1 MPLTAKGVESAKP
14 RPGAKVTKL
23 SDGGGLQ
30 LWITPTGSKLWRL
43 AYRFGGKQK
52 LVAIGAYPLISLK
65 EARERRDEHRK
76 VLERGRDPSVER
88 KVRASNTFNV
98 VADDYLA
105 WMKSVGR
112 AEATIAKNSWL
123 IDMAR
128 PSLGPRPISEIDSGD
143 VFAVLKGIEA
153 RGKRESARRARAVI
167 GAVFRRGIA
176 EGKVTA
182 DPTVALQRQL
192 AAPEVTPRAA
202 LLTRSEF
209 GALLRAIDGMDEQPI
224 TRAALRLC
232 ALLAPRPGELRLA
245 EWGEFDLDAAVWS
258 IPKGRMKMRRPHVVP
273 LSPLAIEVLLDL
285 RKITGKG
292 RFLFPSTRGPDRA
305 MSDGTLNAALRRLG
319 FTKDQATS
327 HGFRASFSTFA
338 NEAKTT
344 DAEGRPQVRMWDADA
359 IERQLAHGDEDEIRG
374 AYNRSPYWEER
385 VRLMTWW
392 AAECAAMARGAEVL
406 QFARS
411 A

>member
-52 LVAIGAYPLISLK
+52 LIAIGAYPIITLK
-65 EARERRDEHRK
+65 EARERRDEHKR

-88 KVRASNTFNV
+88 RVKASNTFNA
-98 VADDYLA
+98 VADEYLT
-105 WMKSVGR
+105 WLKSAGR
-112 AEATIAKNSWL
+112 AEATIAKNAWL

-128 PSLGPRPISEIDSGD
+128 PSLGTRPIAEITSADIFG
-143 VFAVLKGIEA
+143 VLKGIEA

-167 GAVFRRGIA
+167 GAVFRRAIA
-176 EGKVTA
+176 EGRVSG

-192 AAPEVTPRAA
+192 AAPDVKPRAA
-202 LLTRSEF
+202 LLTRAEF
-209 GALLRAIDGMDEQPI
+209 GSLLRAIDGMDEQPI
-224 TRAALRLC
+224 TRTALRLC

-245 EWGEFDLDAAVWS
+245 EWSEFDLDAAVWC
-258 IPKGRMKMRRPHVVP
+258 IPAGRMKMRRPHLVP
-273 LSPLAIEVLLDL
+273 LSPKAVQLLLEL
-285 RKITGKG
+285 REMTGKA
-292 RFLFPSTRGPDRA
+292 RFLFPSTRTPDRA

-338 NEAKTT
+338 NEARTT
-344 DAEGRPQVRMWDADA
+344 DADGKSQSRMWDADA

-374 AYNRSPYWEER
+374 AYNRSPYWDER

-392 AAECAAMARGAEVL
+392 AAECAAMARGADIL
-406 QFARS
+406 QFAKP

>member
-1 MPLTAKGVESAKP
+1 MTLTAKGVESAKP

-52 LVAIGAYPLISLK
+52 LVAIGAYPVISLK

-88 KVRASNTFNV
+88 KVRLSNTFSV

-128 PSLGPRPISEIDSGD
+128 PSLGPRPIAEITSGD
-143 VFAVLKGIEA
+143 IYSVLRAIEA
-153 RGKRESARRARAVI
+153 SGRRESARRARAVV
-167 GAVFRRGIA
+167 GAVFRRAIA
-176 EGKVTA
+176 EGKVTG

-192 AAPEVTPRAA
+192 AAPKVTPRAA

-232 ALLAPRPGELRLA
+232 ALMAPRPGELRLA
-245 EWGEFDLDAAVWS
+245 EWSEFDLDAAVWS
-258 IPKGRMKMRRPHVVP
+258 IPAGRMKMRRPHVVP
-273 LSPLAIEVLLDL
+273 LSPRAIEVLLDL
-285 RKITGKG
+285 RQMTGKK
-292 RFLFPSTRGPDRA
+292 RFLFPSTRTPDRP

-344 DAEGRPQVRMWDADA
+344 DAEGTPQTRMWDADA

-392 AAECAAMARGAEVL
+392 AGECAAMARGAEVL

>member
-52 LVAIGAYPLISLK
+52 LVAMGAYPLISLK
-65 EARERRDEHRK
+65 EARERREEHRK

-105 WMKSVGR
+105 WMRSVGR

-143 VFAVLKGIEA
+143 IFAVLKGIEA

-176 EGKVTA
+176 EHKVTT
-182 DPTVALQRQL
+182 DPTVALRRQL
-192 AAPEVTPRAA
+192 ASPEVTPRAA

-209 GALLRAIDGMDEQPI
+209 GALLRAIDGMEEQPT
-224 TRAALRLC
+224 TRAALRALC
-232 ALLAPRPGELRLA
+232 
-245 EWGEFDLDAAVWS
+245 
-258 IPKGRMKMRRPHVVP
+258 
-273 LSPLAIEVLLDL
+273 
-285 RKITGKG
+285 
-292 RFLFPSTRGPDRA
+292 
-305 MSDGTLNAALRRLG
+305 
-319 FTKDQATS
+319 S
-327 HGFRASFSTFA
+327 HR
-338 NEAKTT
+338 
-344 DAEGRPQVRMWDADA
+344 
-359 IERQLAHGDEDEIRG
+359 
-374 AYNRSPYWEER
+374 
-385 VRLMTWW
+385 
-392 AAECAAMARGAEVL
+392 ARG
-406 QFARS
+406 S
-411 A
+411 CD